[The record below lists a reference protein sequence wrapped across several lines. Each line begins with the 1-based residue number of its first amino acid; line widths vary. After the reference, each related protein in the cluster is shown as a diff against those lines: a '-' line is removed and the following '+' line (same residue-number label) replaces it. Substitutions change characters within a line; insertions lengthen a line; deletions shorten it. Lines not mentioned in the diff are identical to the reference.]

1 MAHAKTRKAPRA
13 KAPAA
18 AARSARSCGLRTRGS
33 LREPHPE
40 DSGLKTIGR
49 CPTGV
54 PGFDRLIEG
63 GLVCGSSNIVAGGC
77 GSGKSTFAMQFL
89 YSGAMN
95 GEPGIYIT
103 FEQDPEDL
111 RNMAARFGMDIA
123 PLEAKGLFSIMVVD
137 PSKIMN
143 LVKEG
148 YGQIVEEIRKMKA
161 RRVVVDSLSAFE
173 IMVTN
178 DFERRRVLFSFS
190 RWLRKAGCTTLLIS
204 EIGQSIAQE
213 RDFDVS
219 EFMADGVIV
228 LYDVLQQ
235 SVRERAI
242 EVLKMRQTKILRKI
256 CPFRFED
263 NGIVVYPDEEIFTM
277 S

>member
-1 MAHAKTRKAPRA
+1 M
-13 KAPAA
+13 
-18 AARSARSCGLRTRGS
+18 
-33 LREPHPE
+33 
-40 DSGLKTIGR
+40 
-49 CPTGV
+49 
-54 PGFDRLIEG
+54 IEG

>member
-1 MAHAKTRKAPRA
+1 MPPAKKLLNTISDPK
-13 KAPAA
+13 
-18 AARSARSCGLRTRGS
+18 SQ
-33 LREPHPE
+33 
-40 DSGLKTIGR
+40 DSQGR
-49 CPTGV
+49 CSTGV

-63 GLVCGSSNIVAGGC
+63 GLVYGSSNVLAGGC

-89 YSGAMN
+89 YHGAMN
-95 GEPGIYIT
+95 GEPGIYVS
-103 FEQDPEDL
+103 FEQEPDDL
-111 RNMAARFGMDIA
+111 RAMAARFKMGL
-123 PLEAKGLFSIMVVD
+123 PELEAKGLISIISVD

-148 YGQIVEEIRKMKA
+148 YGQIVEEIRKMGA

-173 IMVTN
+173 IMMTS
-178 DFERRRVLFSFS
+178 DFERRRVLFGFS
-190 RWLRKAGCTTLLIS
+190 RWLRRNGCTTILIS

-256 CPFRFED
+256 CPFRFEE
-263 NGIVVYPDEEIFTM
+263 NGLVVYPDEEIFTM
-277 S
+277 G